1 MAGLLSGLAGLG
13 LNELEDMSIF
23 EETQEEIVE
32 KKPVIAKIEE
42 KDLIYDKAFGCP
54 VCGNTFTSKI
64 MKTGKVKLIGT
75 DRDLRPTYE
84 GIDAVKYDVQLCPSC
99 GYAALSRFFPNI
111 TSNQAKLITENI
123 SRKVRLHPFEGEIYT
138 YEEAMERYQ
147 LALANAVVK
156 KARNSEKAY
165 ICLKS
170 AWLLRGYV
178 EYLDETDDKVQDR
191 KALKAKEEE
200 YLLNAYS
207 GLLEARQTESFPICG
222 MDEITLDYLV
232 AELAF
237 HFKKYDVA
245 SKMVAIILTSSVAN
259 NRMKDKAR
267 ELKDEILA
275 DLKQRDRL

>member
-138 YEEAMERYQ
+138 YDEAMERYQ

-170 AWLLRGYV
+170 AWLVRGYV

-191 KALKAKEEE
+191 KTLKAKEEE

-207 GLLEARQTESFPICG
+207 GFLEARQTEAFPICG

-232 AELAF
+232 AELAY
-237 HFKKYDVA
+237 HFNKYDVA

>member
-13 LNELEDMSIF
+13 LNELEDVSIF
-23 EETQEEIVE
+23 EETQEEVVE
-32 KKPVIAKIEE
+32 KKPVITKIEE
-42 KDLIYDKAFGCP
+42 KDLIYDKAFSCP

-75 DRDLRPTYE
+75 DWDLRPTYE

-138 YEEAMERYQ
+138 YDEAMERYQ

-170 AWLLRGYV
+170 AWLVRGYV

-191 KALKAKEEE
+191 KTLKAKEEE

-207 GLLEARQTESFPICG
+207 GFLEARQTEAFPICG

-232 AELAF
+232 AELAY
-237 HFKKYDVA
+237 HFNKYDVA

>member
-1 MAGLLSGLAGLG
+1 MAGLLSGLAGMG

-23 EETQEEIVE
+23 EETQEEVVE
-32 KKPVIAKIEE
+32 KKPVITKIEE
-42 KDLIYDKAFGCP
+42 KDLLYDKAFGCP

-84 GIDAVKYDVQLCPSC
+84 GIDAVKYDVQLCPGC
-99 GYAALSRFFPNI
+99 GYAALTRYFSNI
-111 TSNQAKLITENI
+111 TSSQAKLITESI

-170 AWLLRGYV
+170 AWLLRGYA
-178 EYLDETDDKVQDR
+178 EYLDETNDKIQDR

-200 YLLNAYS
+200 YLLNAYN
-207 GLLEARQTESFPICG
+207 GFVEARQTESLPICG
-222 MDEITLDYLV
+222 MDEITLDYLL

-237 HFKKYDVA
+237 HFNKYDVA

-267 ELKDEILA
+267 ELKNEILA
-275 DLKQRDRL
+275 DLKQRG

>member
-111 TSNQAKLITENI
+111 TSNQAKLITKNI